1 MTHAKST
8 ERHAGSRLA
17 GDLRAGAARRVA
29 PLAVAAITAFA
40 ALACKRDEPVSETHP
55 TGAPVVLPSASP
67 PFAAPPVLPGT
78 PDVPALVAAVR
89 PAVVNIT
96 SESETERPNVVDPFE
111 FFFGRRGPR
120 GGEGDQVVKRRA
132 LGSGFIVDDRG
143 HVATNAHVVAGAT
156 AVRVKLSD
164 GRELPAKVRG
174 VDERL
179 DLAVLELEGG
189 GRLPFVALGSSEAL
203 RVGEYVVAIGN
214 PFGLGDTV
222 TMGIVS
228 AKGREL
234 GAGPYDD
241 FIQTD
246 ASINPGNSGGPLFDL
261 RGQVV
266 AINTAINPAGQ
277 GIGFAIPVDSLR
289 EVLPQLIATGRVQRG
304 RLGVVIQPVDASLAK
319 SLGLPKPEGALVS
332 DVDPGSPA
340 AKAGLAP
347 GDVILSVDG
356 TRIAQA
362 HDLPRQIARRK
373 PGASVKL
380 EVSTRKGPRTLSASL
395 DELKEESTE
404 RPRPAPLQAPGDRAT
419 VGIAIAEDPRRG
431 VVVTDVDPGGPAAG
445 LLDAGD
451 VILEVAGA
459 PVNGAR
465 DAADRI
471 KKAPL
476 DRPVLL
482 RITREGKTRFVAIDR
497 PAP

>member
-1 MTHAKST
+1 MP
-8 ERHAGSRLA
+8 RIVVPRL
-17 GDLRAGAARRVA
+17 VA
-29 PLAVAAITAFA
+29 IAVAAVV
-40 ALACKRDEPVSETHP
+40 ALGCKRDEPVSETQT
-55 TGAPVVLPSASP
+55 TGAPVALPSASA

-89 PAVVNIT
+89 PSVVNIT
-96 SESETERPNVVDPFE
+96 SESETERPSVVDPFE

-189 GRLPFVALGSSEAL
+189 GHFPFVALGSSDAL

-304 RLGVVIQPVDASLAK
+304 RLGVVIQPVDAPLAK

-332 DVDPGSPA
+332 DVDPRSPA

-356 TRIAQA
+356 ARIELA
-362 HDLPRQIARRK
+362 HDLPRLIARRK
-373 PGASVKL
+373 PGTSVKL
-380 EVSTRKGPRTLSASL
+380 EVSTRKGTRTVSASL
-395 DELKEESTE
+395 DELPDESKD
-404 RPRPAPLQAPGDRAT
+404 RARPAPPHAQGDKAA

-431 VVVTDVDPGGPAAG
+431 VVVTDVDPSGPAAG

-451 VILEVAGA
+451 VIVEVGGA
-459 PVNGAR
+459 PVKNAR
-465 DAADRI
+465 EAADKI

-482 RITREGKTRFVAIDR
+482 RITREGKSRFVAIER